1 MFNLKIRDLINVID
15 NDQWIRVIDNN
26 GDELFGGTKDE
37 LEVTDYLNEII
48 KSMWSEYDEYSSCIT
63 IMI

>member
-1 MFNLKIRDLINVID
+1 MLNLKIRDLINVID

-48 KSMWSEYDEYSSCIT
+48 TALWSEYDDYSSCIT
-63 IMI
+63 LLV

>member
-1 MFNLKIRDLINVID
+1 MLNLKIRDLITVID
-15 NDQWIRVIDNN
+15 NDQWIRVIDNDGN
-26 GDELFGGTKDE
+26 ELFSGTKDE

-48 KSMWSEYDEYSSCIT
+48 TSMWSEYDEYSSCIT